1 MTTTVPH
8 AESEVPLPEVPA
20 SELPLDKG
28 PRTTVVGRPDASAP
42 PQRPRRIAP
51 RRASDHYAFWGSLA
65 ASVAM
70 TALLF
75 QRFAPFSGGFGF
87 VICVWLGFLGLY
99 ALLVSRDENGLA
111 VRDRLASVVV
121 HSIAALL
128 LGVLVW
134 VVGYVFLKGW
144 DALSH
149 TNFYT
154 QDLSQAGPTDP
165 LDKGGALHAIVGTLI
180 QITISLAITIPVG
193 ISCAVFMS
201 EVPGRFSRLVRTLVE
216 AMTALP
222 SILAGLFI
230 YAVLVL
236 ALGFPRSGLAAG
248 VALSVMMLPILIRAT
263 DVVLRL
269 VPASLKEA
277 SYALGAG
284 RWRTVWTVTL
294 PSARSG
300 LATAVIL
307 GAARGIGETSPV
319 LLCSGYTKN
328 LNPDPTSDPQASLP
342 LMAFTL
348 IKFPSQL
355 HITRAFGAA
364 AVLLGLVLLLFV
376 VARTLGGR
384 GPGDLTSRQR
394 ERRARQSAADLARM
408 TGPATF
414 PAVRKAPVLTRTLTL
429 LTALAVVAGS
439 LLLGAAPRAEAA
451 DYRRISG
458 AGSTWSSN
466 AVDAW
471 VTNVRQYGMTI
482 DFDAQGSSYG
492 RNQFK
497 NQATDFAVTEIPYGL
512 TDGGQF
518 DAPPPFPMAYLPIV
532 AGGTSFMYNL
542 KINGKRVD
550 NLRLSGDTLT
560 KLFTGV
566 ITKWNDPL
574 VAADN
579 PGLALPNVAVRPVVR
594 SDGSGTTAQL
604 TTWMSK
610 RHQGTWDAYCAKT
623 SRHAPCG
630 VTSFYPLLPGSTC
643 SRSAPRSRWPTR
655 WPPTPTTAR
664 SPTSSTPTRST
675 PASPVVKV
683 LNDAGYYVEPT
694 ARNVSVALGHAGIN
708 QDLTQR
714 LDDVYSS
721 PEKNAYPLSS
731 YSYMAVHTS
740 ATQSFPDEKGKTL
753 SAFGYYFLCEGQRQ
767 ADKLGYSPL
776 TQQLVK
782 SGFEQLAKVPGS
794 EGRAFDA
801 NACTNPTFGPNGT
814 NPFAAGAPMPQEC
827 DKKGAQM
834 CGTATGGAVAS
845 GRLQLLW
852 RKRWF
857 GQHGG
862 RWHGRLRRCPGDG
875 RRCCGQHRGAG
886 GTGGAAAGGSS
897 VRRGRWS
904 RGGCLR
910 WRQRRWRRAAV
921 RVIPRSAAGTR
932 RSGAGVVAAR
942 AGGGDGGQQ
951 VSATQVEIAASA
963 SSGLRHS
970 LMLVAGLLLGA
981 VIVLP
986 PLVAGRAARSPGG
999 RADEAP
1005 SDARAPAA
1013 GRPRRGGA
1021 AGPGRGRERG
1031 RWHGPGRASAPA
1043 GGPHGRGVR
1052 PGAGRRRWCR
1062 AVGRARLGAGAGGGR
1077 GFATPES

>member
-630 VTSFYPLLPGSTC
+630 VTSFYPLLPGSTWQ
-643 SRSAPRSRWPTR
+643 SLGTSIAVANAVATDSNNGAITYVEYSYALN
-655 WPPTPTTAR
+655 AR
-664 SPTSSTPTRST
+664 F
-675 PASPVVKV
+675 PVVKV

-834 CGTATGGAVAS
+834 CGTATGGAGAS
-845 GRLQLLW
+845 G
-852 RKRWF
+852 
-857 GQHGG
+857 GSNSSGG
-862 RWHGRLRRCPGDG
+862 SGGSGSTAGGGTAGSGGARGTAAGAAG
-875 RRCCGQHRGAG
+875 STGGAG

-897 VRRGRWS
+897 
-904 RGGCLR
+904 GG
-910 WRQRRWRRAAV
+910 
-921 RVIPRSAAGTR
+921 AAGGAAGGA
-932 RSGAGVVAAR
+932 SGGANGGAAGGGSGDPALGGGDPALGGGGGGGA

-986 PLVAGRAARSPGG
+986 PLVAGRAAR
-999 RADEAP
+999 
-1005 SDARAPAA
+1005 
-1013 GRPRRGGA
+1013 RRGE
-1021 AGPGRGRERG
+1021 GR
-1031 RWHGPGRASAPA
+1031 
-1043 GGPHGRGVR
+1043 
-1052 PGAGRRRWCR
+1052 
-1062 AVGRARLGAGAGGGR
+1062 
-1077 GFATPES
+1077 